1 MCTNAYFGW
10 RSAHYPFT
18 YIIKKR
24 WSCTKHCN
32 SIAFLFLL
40 PTDTMASSWMGM
52 LEVSCCTRPC
62 DGNVGTPDVALRT
75 TIYVGRLPIY
85 TTFHGYILLPWLN
98 AWTVFWARITRTLR
112 SSWWMTEVL
121 TAAAPS
127 VTNMRAGTT
136 G

>member
-85 TTFHGYILLPWLN
+85 TTFHGYILLPWLIDSIFEKDS
-98 AWTVFWARITRTLR
+98 AELVKALMVGCFLFFFYYQCHFTWGFF
-112 SSWWMTEVL
+112 
-121 TAAAPS
+121 
-127 VTNMRAGTT
+127 
-136 G
+136 